1 MKKRT
6 YSRVDVEQI
15 DLLPILRLLTVGCI
29 VAVDVAKTKFVAAIA
44 TAAGQVVRLVRFE
57 HPRQTLLFLRF
68 LNALRDAKL
77 EPRVAMEPTG
87 TYGDALRYQCHQRG
101 VAVHMVSPKHTHDIA
116 EVLDGVPS
124 MHDPKAS
131 AVIAFLAS
139 VRPTKAWMPDS
150 DAKRDV
156 RALLDQRAPLAKT
169 IALHHGHLEGML
181 ARHWPEL
188 GLFIDMREQRSW
200 MPFLLAYTGPQAV
213 AANREAAAETL
224 HKSSRARLDPQRITM
239 IVDSARTTVGVP
251 MTENEQAR
259 LRSSVAH
266 IASET
271 AEIDAVDEKI
281 AALVRE
287 DPVMSRLA
295 AVVGPLCAA
304 SIVGQVGSPRDF
316 ETPRAL
322 EKAMGLNLKERSSG
336 EKKGQ
341 LSITKRGAP
350 EVRQMLYLATLR
362 LLQADETVAS
372 WYRARSAYRSGK
384 PVKMKAVVAV
394 MRKLARALWHVAGGE
409 AFDAKKIFDV
419 RRLDIKSLSNETH
432 EAPRADGQ
440 KKPRPFVR
448 KSAPQEPPKK
458 RSIAQQTA

>member
-6 YSRVDVEQI
+6 YSTVDVEQFE
-15 DLLPILRLLTVGCI
+15 LLPILQLLTAGCI

-57 HPRQTLLFLRF
+57 HPRQTLLFLS
-68 LNALRDAKL
+68 LIEALRDAKL
-77 EPRVAMEPTG
+77 EPRVVMEPTG

-139 VRPTKAWMPDS
+139 VRPTKAWEPDS
-150 DAKRDV
+150 DTKRNV
-156 RALLDQRAPLAKT
+156 RALLEQRAPLAKT

-188 GLFIDMREQRSW
+188 GLFIDVHEQRSW
-200 MPFLLAYTGPQAV
+200 MPFLLAYTGPHAV
-213 AANREAAAETL
+213 GAEPEAAAEML
-224 HKSSRARLDPQRITM
+224 RAASRTQLNPQRIAK

-251 MTENEQAR
+251 MTENEQVR

-271 AEIDAVDEKI
+271 AEMDAVDEKI

-295 AVVGPLCAA
+295 AVIGPLCAA
-304 SIVGQVGSPRDF
+304 SIVGQVGNPRDF

-341 LSITKRGAP
+341 LSITKRGSP
-350 EVRQMLYLATLR
+350 EARQLLYLAVLR
-362 LLQADETVAS
+362 LLQTDETLAS

-384 PVKMKAVVAV
+384 PVKLKAVVAV
-394 MRKLARALWHVAGGE
+394 MRKLARALWHVARGH
-409 AFDAKKIFDV
+409 AFDAKKLFDV
-419 RRLDIKSLSNETH
+419 RRLDLNSL
-432 EAPRADGQ
+432 EASRADGQ
-440 KKPRPFVR
+440 KPRPFVR
-448 KSAPQEPPKK
+448 KSAPREQPKK
-458 RSIAQQTA
+458 RSIARQTA